1 MHLHIVNSA
10 SKVGSRNMNNNTPHA
25 FMYVSTYIHTY
36 MHTLRTN
43 NRPYSN
49 TIQYNTVQYSTIQY
63 STAAPSVLHGYVPP
77 VGLFNCRGAVGL
89 TGREAE
95 AKVDGAPLE
104 VLSHLTQWVDWA
116 EEARAM

>member
-1 MHLHIVNSA
+1 
-10 SKVGSRNMNNNTPHA
+10 
-25 FMYVSTYIHTY
+25 

-49 TIQYNTVQYSTIQY
+49 TIQQLLVWYMGTYIHTYI
-63 STAAPSVLHGYVPP
+63 PL

-89 TGREAE
+89 AGRKAK

-116 EEARAM
+116 EEAYAI

>member
-1 MHLHIVNSA
+1 
-10 SKVGSRNMNNNTPHA
+10 
-25 FMYVSTYIHTY
+25 

-49 TIQYNTVQYSTIQY
+49 TIQYNS
-63 STAAPSVLHGYVPP
+63 AAPTVLHGYVPP

-89 TGREAE
+89 TGWEAE

>member
-1 MHLHIVNSA
+1 MHL
-10 SKVGSRNMNNNTPHA
+10 R
-25 FMYVSTYIHTY
+25 TYTTH
-36 MHTLRTN
+36 LQQ
-43 NRPYSN
+43 
-49 TIQYNTVQYSTIQY
+49 TIQQYN
-63 STAAPSVLHGYVPP
+63 TAAPSVLHGYVPP

-116 EEARAM
+116 EEATAM